1 MRRFEVYRVREGT
14 DLGDPNTLNTVFDDV
29 DVRLASIEE
38 TKRTWDE
45 QVQVLVELGLARV
58 NEVLL
63 PAVERITRLAN
74 LGALFSARS
83 QTEFVPM
90 PGRAMFMV
98 EASKREA
105 FAPAWYLSITSESD
119 TAVAMAATL
128 VSYDEVTG
136 ELIVDVVRAQGEV
149 AADWYIAPG
158 SATEALDILHAS
170 EQARDLARASAEAAG
185 QHRAAVTEARDDTE
199 RFRESVVASRN
210 EVVDARVVVVNARD
224 TVLGARDTTL
234 SSLTTVQGLAASVNT
249 RHGEVI
255 AARDAT
261 TGARATTLAARDQ
274 VVGLQQS
281 VVQDAETARVA
292 RDGAIDVLERVEQAL
307 ATTEG
312 ARDQSV
318 AIKTAITTTAG
329 EVAGAR
335 DETLAALEAFPRWYL
350 GAFESDP
357 ARGPADIPLEE
368 GMLYSNTTHRQ
379 VRQYY
384 ASTGW
389 TAVYIPADTTV
400 ASVFGRTGPVG
411 AMLGDYHSGLIAR
424 TNGQNGIAGATVEA
438 ALAAIWTAKAAAG
451 HSHANATISVPG
463 FMSGEDKTKI
473 NGIAT
478 GATKNDTDANLKNRA
493 NHSGVAPMS
502 SIDGLQTAL
511 AGKADDIHG
520 HTWGDISGAPITL
533 AGYGIGDAYSKSDI
547 DTLLS
552 GFWGKAELPA
562 SNVGKAVLNAVD
574 VAAARTAIG
583 AQGALSTITQAE
595 AEAGVS
601 ATTRNWTAQRVRQA
615 VAAFAVPLT
624 KIFGI
629 ADILGLSDAL
639 NSKSNDGHKH
649 AFADLASKPNSL
661 EGYGIGDAYTK
672 TAADALLSEKLN
684 VSAVTAWVRANLFGA
699 GSQAEARTALG
710 LGTAATANAGAFA
723 PSAHDHDS
731 RYYPRPDIDT
741 QMSGKVSTH
750 ANITA
755 LIALAA
761 TPNRGIYFD
770 AEGALNHFTLTA
782 AGRQLIDDA
791 DAAAQRATL
800 AAAGT
805 AVANTWTAPQ
815 FAEKGELVSGAAISM
830 DLSRRQDWEL
840 LLAHT
845 PAVLLDPVG
854 AIKGV
859 KGSILGKNSGA
870 GRTLGYGPA
879 WLPIGSA
886 TPPAI
891 PPGAGAFWRIDF
903 EVRQVTPTLLIDFSA
918 VGVGV

>member
-29 DVRLASIEE
+29 DIRLASIEE
-38 TKRTWDE
+38 TKRSWDE

-83 QTEFVPM
+83 LTEFVPV
-90 PGRAMFMV
+90 PGRAVFVV

-119 TAVAMAATL
+119 TTIAMAATL
-128 VSYDEVTG
+128 VSYDEVSG
-136 ELIVDVVRAQGEV
+136 ELIVDVVRAQGGV

-170 EQARDLARASAEAAG
+170 EQARDAAKASAETAG

-199 RFRESVVASRN
+199 RLHESVVASRN
-210 EVVDARVVVVNARD
+210 DVVDARVVVVNARD
-224 TVLGARDTTL
+224 IVIGARDTTL
-234 SSLTTVQGLAASVNT
+234 SSLATVQGLAASVNT
-249 RHGEVI
+249 RHGEVV

-274 VVGLQQS
+274 VVGLQQR
-281 VVQDAETARVA
+281 VVQDAETAQVA
-292 RDGAIDVLERVEQAL
+292 LDGATDVLERVEQAL
-307 ATTEG
+307 ATTEA

-318 AIKTAITTTAG
+318 AIKAAVTTTAG
-329 EVAGAR
+329 EVVGAR

-357 ARGPADIPLEE
+357 SQGPAGILLEE

-384 ASTGW
+384 AATGW

-400 ASVFGRTGPVG
+400 GSVFGRTGPVG

-438 ALAAIWTAKAAAG
+438 ALAAVWTAKADAG
-451 HSHANATISVPG
+451 HAHANATTSAPG

-473 NGIAT
+473 NGIAA

-511 AGKADDIHG
+511 AGKADDLHG
-520 HTWGDISGAPITL
+520 HAWGDIGGTPVTL
-533 AGYGIGDAYSKSDI
+533 AGYGIGDAYAKSDI

-552 GFWGKAELPA
+552 GFWGKSELPA
-562 SNVGKAVLNAVD
+562 STVGKAVLNAAD
-574 VAAARTAIG
+574 GPAARTAIG
-583 AQGALSTITQAE
+583 AQGALSTIAQAE
-595 AEAGVS
+595 AEAGESVI
-601 ATTRNWTAQRVRQA
+601 TRNWNAQRVRQA
-615 VAAFAVPLT
+615 IAAFAVPLT

-629 ADILGLSDAL
+629 ADISGLSDAL

-649 AFADLASKPNSL
+649 AFAELTTKPTSLA
-661 EGYGIGDAYTK
+661 GYGIGDAYTK
-672 TAADALLSEKLN
+672 TTADTLLSDKIS
-684 VSAVTAWVRANLFGA
+684 VGAVTAWVRSNLFGA
-699 GSQAEARTALG
+699 GSQAEARTAIG
-710 LGTAATANAGAFA
+710 LGSAATAAAGAFA
-723 PSAHDHDS
+723 PSAHDHDG
-731 RYYPRPDIDT
+731 RYYQKPEIDT

-750 ANITA
+750 ANVTA

-770 AEGALNHFTLTA
+770 AEGVLTHFTLSA

-791 DAAAQRATL
+791 DAAAQRVTL
-800 AAAGT
+800 GAAGLKERG
-805 AVANTWTAPQ
+805 Q
-815 FAEKGELVSGAAISM
+815 LIEGGAGVKPM
-830 DLSRRQDWEL
+830 DPVY
-840 LLAHT
+840 LAGAT
-845 PAVLLDPVG
+845 ITLDPGDRPTQVVVNNG
-854 AIKGV
+854 AGPIQPGTVDGTFMLWIVNAAGAGSITTTGFTV
-859 KGSILGKNSGA
+859 KGDSFDTAMASKFLCSVHIDTLRGSVLSILKVA
-870 GRTLGYGPA
+870 
-879 WLPIGSA
+879 
-886 TPPAI
+886 
-891 PPGAGAFWRIDF
+891 
-903 EVRQVTPTLLIDFSA
+903 
-918 VGVGV
+918 